1 LAVVVAAVVLL
12 ALAGDET
19 AVVGHREWAIQ
30 SYMMA
35 WVNATL

>member
-1 LAVVVAAVVLL
+1 VIVAAVVLL

-19 AVVGHREWAIQ
+19 AAVGNWEWAIQ
-30 SYMMA
+30 SYTMA